1 VTLDETRGEPQAAA
15 ADWFNY
21 GQFLHR
27 QKQSES
33 LVFACF
39 FRAEDLM
46 STTPGEQLSAIVKAR
61 KESAARLGQAAN
73 ALPAQ
78 LSKLLSEALSL
89 PPSAFTASH
98 R

>member
-1 VTLDETRGEPQAAA
+1 
-15 ADWFNY
+15 
-21 GQFLHR
+21 
-27 QKQSES
+27 
-33 LVFACF
+33 
-39 FRAEDLM
+39 M

>member
-1 VTLDETRGEPQAAA
+1 MNREPRRSTGLTMASSCVARS
-15 ADWFNY
+15 N
-21 GQFLHR
+21 
-27 QKQSES
+27 QSA

-61 KESAARLGQAAN
+61 EESAARLGQAAN
-73 ALPAQ
+73 VLPAQ

-89 PPSAFTASH
+89 PPTAFATSH